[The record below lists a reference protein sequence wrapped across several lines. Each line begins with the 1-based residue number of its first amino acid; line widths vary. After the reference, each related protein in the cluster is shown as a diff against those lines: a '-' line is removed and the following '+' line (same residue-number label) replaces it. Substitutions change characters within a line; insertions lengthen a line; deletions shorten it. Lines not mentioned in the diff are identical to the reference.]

1 MVYSRGIKNDK
12 EEEMQVSPQ
21 KFKYVKGGGLFKVD
35 IFKAKNPNK
44 QVPSLTGNPTGEWAP
59 EV

>member
-44 QVPSLTGNPTGEWAP
+44 QVPSLTGNPTGE
-59 EV
+59 